1 MTAFADPM
9 VHDELMGVV
18 STLSARFPNRSRD
31 EIVDLVAKVHAELT
45 ENATVTSHL
54 IPLTLNRSRRLLS
67 RPVSHECP
75 ARRAPESLGPGSL
88 DPLQFGPASAF
99 WIDKEDSP
107 NEVSNR

>member
-31 EIVDLVAKVHAELT
+31 EIVDVVAKAHAELT

-75 ARRAPESLGPGSL
+75 SSKGT
-88 DPLQFGPASAF
+88 
-99 WIDKEDSP
+99 
-107 NEVSNR
+107 

>member
-9 VHDELMGVV
+9 VHDELMSVV
-18 STLSARFPNRSRD
+18 STLCARFPNRSSS
-31 EIVDLVAKVHAELT
+31 EIAEVVAKVHAELT
-45 ENATVTSHL
+45 KNATVTSHL

-67 RPVSHECP
+67 RPSVMNIP

>member
-18 STLSARFPNRSRD
+18 STLSARFPSRSRD

-75 ARRAPESLGPGSL
+75 GLTGT
-88 DPLQFGPASAF
+88 
-99 WIDKEDSP
+99 
-107 NEVSNR
+107 